1 MTKFNTRGF
10 VSLLL
15 SFTFLVSL
23 VSGIVMW
30 VHSPAV
36 VFGLGVWKHAHMYV
50 SAVMVLT
57 AIVHFALNW
66 SVYGSYWRRKISGRG
81 WRWEFAAAVVLAVVV
96 TAVAMV
102 SAPAKSGRPGDPSQM
117 TLQQLA
123 RTSGRPVE
131 KIVDL
136 LGKENIHVH
145 DHADSLRKIAEHNN
159 FSLEKLCAL
168 LEREVPEAMRPSRGP
183 H

>member
-1 MTKFNTRGF
+1 MKKFNTRSF

-15 SFTFLVSL
+15 SFTFVVSL

-66 SVYGSYWRRKISGRG
+66 SLYCSYWRRKPAIQS
-81 WRWEFAAAVVLAVVV
+81 WRWEFTTAALLAAAV

-102 SAPAKSGRPGDPSQM
+102 SAPAKSGRSGGDPSQM
-117 TLQQLA
+117 NLQQIA
-123 RTSGRPVE
+123 QASGRSVE
-131 KIVDL
+131 KIIDS
-136 LGKENIHVH
+136 LGKENVH
-145 DHADSLRKIAEHNN
+145 
-159 FSLEKLCAL
+159 
-168 LEREVPEAMRPSRGP
+168 
-183 H
+183 